1 MESKLPSRNFEPIIP
16 HMSPKQRMQNKA
28 QEALEMEK
36 MGQEDPEVAGEAT
49 ERTDSWVKQRA
60 LGLSDQGNPE
70 I

>member
-1 MESKLPSRNFEPIIP
+1 
-16 HMSPKQRMQNKA
+16 MSPKQRMQNKA